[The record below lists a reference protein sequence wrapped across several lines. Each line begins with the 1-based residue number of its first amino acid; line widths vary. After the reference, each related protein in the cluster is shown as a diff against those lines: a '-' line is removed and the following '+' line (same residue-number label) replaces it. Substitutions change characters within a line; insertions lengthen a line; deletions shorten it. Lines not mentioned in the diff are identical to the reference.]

1 MNDFPEWDTLDR
13 YFSGTLS
20 PAEESAIARWV
31 ADDPSREQYLA
42 SVRRIWAT
50 AAVDAERFDANAAW
64 RAIQPHVAA
73 PARTTPPAAATRTL
87 HLFPANTGRAPRA
100 RSPYARWAAAAGFL
114 IAVGA
119 SAVWYRATAAERA
132 WSEVAALPMHDYVT
146 STGQR
151 AEVLLADG
159 TRALLSVESHLRVP
173 ADYGGGARDVYLD
186 GEAFFDV
193 RHDEH
198 KPFRVHVEGGIAED
212 LGTEF
217 VVRAYPGDTSVT
229 VVVASG
235 EVALRADA
243 ANARK
248 DVVSLTPGQLGRLHG
263 DGRVSMADGVDVE
276 AFLSWTRG
284 RVAFRD
290 QPFALVARELERWYD
305 VKIDIADSAL
315 ARAPLIASFDNQP
328 LDEVLRV
335 LSRSLDARYTREG
348 KVVRFSP
355 RR

>member
-1 MNDFPEWDTLDR
+1 MNDYPEWDTLDR

-31 ADDPSREQYLA
+31 AGDPSREQYLA
-42 SVRRIWAT
+42 SVQRIWAE
-50 AAVDAERFDANAAW
+50 AAAGAERFDANAAW
-64 RAIQPHVAA
+64 RAIQPHVAIR
-73 PARTTPPAAATRTL
+73 ARTTPSAAATRTL
-87 HLFPANTGRAPRA
+87 HFFPARTARAPRA
-100 RSPYARWAAAAGFL
+100 RRPYARWAAAAGFL
-114 IAVGA
+114 LAVGA
-119 SAVWYRATAAERA
+119 SAVWYRATSVERA
-132 WSEVAALPMHDYVT
+132 RSEAAALPMHDYAT

-151 AEVLLADG
+151 AEVLLSDG

-198 KPFRVHVEGGIAED
+198 KPFRVHVKGGVAED

-229 VVVASG
+229 VVVTSG
-235 EVALRADA
+235 EVALRADG
-243 ANARK
+243 ANARN
-248 DVVSLTPGQLGRLHG
+248 DVVSLTPGQLGRIHG
-263 DGRVSMADGVDVE
+263 DGRVSMAGGVEVE
-276 AFLSWTRG
+276 AYLSWTRG
-284 RVAFRD
+284 HIAFRD
-290 QPFALVARELERWYD
+290 KPFAQVARELERWYD
-305 VKIDIADSAL
+305 VKINIADSSL

>member
-1 MNDFPEWDTLDR
+1 MVTVERGAGVRPVSSSRTAPIVTLRGSCMVWSDTVR
-13 YFSGTLS
+13 SS
-20 PAEESAIARWV
+20 PS
-31 ADDPSREQYLA
+31 P
-42 SVRRIWAT
+42 
-50 AAVDAERFDANAAW
+50 
-64 RAIQPHVAA
+64 
-73 PARTTPPAAATRTL
+73 TTATRTSAS
-87 HLFPANTGRAPRA
+87 PAVTH
-100 RSPYARWAAAAGFL
+100 
-114 IAVGA
+114 
-119 SAVWYRATAAERA
+119 T
-132 WSEVAALPMHDYVT
+132 T

-217 VVRAYPGDTSVT
+217 VVRAYRGDTSVT

-248 DVVSLTPGQLGRLHG
+248 DVVSLTPRQLGRLHS
-263 DGRVSMADGVDVE
+263 DGRLSMADGVDVE
-276 AFLSWTRG
+276 AFLAWTRG
-284 RVAFRD
+284 RVAFKD
-290 QPFALVARELERWYD
+290 QPFARVARELERWYD

-315 ARAPLIASFDNQP
+315 ADAPLIASFDNQP
-328 LDEVLRV
+328 LDEVLRI

>member
-1 MNDFPEWDTLDR
+1 MNDHPEWDTLDR

-20 PAEESAIARWV
+20 PAEESAIALWV
-31 ADDPSREQYLA
+31 AGDPSREQYLA
-42 SVRRIWAT
+42 SVRRIWAE
-50 AAVDAERFDANAAW
+50 AAMDAERFDANTAW
-64 RAIQPHVAA
+64 RAIQSRISI
-73 PARTTPPAAATRTL
+73 PAFATPPVAATRTL
-87 HLFPANTGRAPRA
+87 HLFPARTERAPRA
-100 RSPYARWAAAAGFL
+100 RRPYARWAAAAGFL
-114 IAVGA
+114 IALGA

-132 WSEVAALPMHDYVT
+132 QSEAAALPMHDYAT

-173 ADYGGGARDVYLD
+173 ADYGGGARDVYLE

-198 KPFRVHVEGGIAED
+198 KPFRVHVAGGVAED

-284 RVAFRD
+284 HVAFKD
-290 QPFALVARELERWYD
+290 QPFAQVARELERWYD
-305 VKIDIADSAL
+305 VKIEIADSAL
-315 ARAPLIASFDNQP
+315 AHAPLIASFDNQP

-335 LSRSLDARYTREG
+335 LSRSLNAGYTREG
-348 KVVRFSP
+348 RVVRFSP

>member
-1 MNDFPEWDTLDR
+1 MNDYPEWDTLDR

-20 PAEESAIARWV
+20 PEEESAIARWAV
-31 ADDPSREQYLA
+31 DDPSREQYLA
-42 SVRRIWAT
+42 SVRRIWAE
-50 AAVDAERFDANAAW
+50 AAMDAGRFDANAAW
-64 RAIQPHVAA
+64 RAIEPHVAIS
-73 PARTTPPAAATRTL
+73 ARTTPPAAATRTL
-87 HLFPANTGRAPRA
+87 HLFAARSGRAPRA
-100 RSPYARWAAAAGFL
+100 RRPYARWAAAAGFL
-114 IAVGA
+114 LAVSA
-119 SAVWYRATAAERA
+119 SAVWYRASSAERA
-132 WSEVAALPMHDYVT
+132 RSEVAALPMHDYAT

-198 KPFRVHVEGGIAED
+198 KPFRVHVKGGIAED

-229 VVVASG
+229 VVVTSG

-263 DGRVSMADGVDVE
+263 DGRVSMADGVEVE
-276 AFLSWTRG
+276 AYLSWTRG
-284 RVAFRD
+284 HIAFRD
-290 QPFALVARELERWYD
+290 KPFAQVARELERWYD
-305 VKIDIADSAL
+305 VEIEIADSSL

-335 LSRSLDARYTREG
+335 LSRSLDARYTRQG
-348 KVVRFSP
+348 RLVTFSP